1 MGGYEKSFE
10 GQNLPKYKQ
19 LEANRLSLANDAPH
33 AKQKKEK
40 RVPKWRCEWTHG
52 IPKAELTD
60 GSRWGDDSNNQAVR
74 E

>member
-40 RVPKWRCEWTHG
+40 RVPK
-52 IPKAELTD
+52 
-60 GSRWGDDSNNQAVR
+60 
-74 E
+74 